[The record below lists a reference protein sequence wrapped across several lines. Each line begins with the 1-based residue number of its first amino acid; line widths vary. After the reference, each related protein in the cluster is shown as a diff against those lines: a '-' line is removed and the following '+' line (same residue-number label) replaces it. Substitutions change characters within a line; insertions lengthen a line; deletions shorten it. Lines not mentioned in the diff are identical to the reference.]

1 VLSAF
6 WSIQTSLRIDL
17 FLFNWQSQD
26 ITSSGGIILGLNE
39 EEFFEGYSN
48 PRNKELMRIFKDLGM
63 VEQLGSGLPRI
74 LKVYPKEC
82 FKFTANFLRITLPV
96 NPDVMKQLDTDKMA
110 DKTESNIIELLR
122 IKPEI
127 TINDITNELN
137 VAKRTVERN
146 ISKLK
151 KDGKIARVGGKKVG
165 HWEVLDEN

>member
-1 VLSAF
+1 
-6 WSIQTSLRIDL
+6 
-17 FLFNWQSQD
+17 
-26 ITSSGGIILGLNE
+26 
-39 EEFFEGYSN
+39 
-48 PRNKELMRIFKDLGM
+48 MRIFKDLGM